1 MIVGGEIIGYGDLLL
16 LLLHWNI
23 SSIDLWGRVRPSTE
37 LIL

>member
-1 MIVGGEIIGYGDLLL
+1 MIVGGEIIGYGDL